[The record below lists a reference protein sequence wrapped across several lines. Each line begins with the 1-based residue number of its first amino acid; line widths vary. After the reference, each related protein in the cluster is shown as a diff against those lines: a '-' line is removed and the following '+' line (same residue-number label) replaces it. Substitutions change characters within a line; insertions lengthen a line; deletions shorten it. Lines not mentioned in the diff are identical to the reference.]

1 MSIATPPLLAA
12 RAVANIER
20 VLVGKRREVEL
31 LLAALLARGHV
42 LIEDVPGVG
51 KTVLARALARSIGG
65 SFRRIQFTP
74 DLLPGDVTGVSI
86 YNQRTGEFEYRA
98 GPILANVVLVDEIN
112 RAGPKTQSALLE
124 AMEERQVSVDGSTHR
139 APAPFLV
146 LATQNP
152 LEHEGTYP
160 LPEAQL
166 DRFIVRLSLGYPSR
180 DEELAILEQSTS
192 YVEGPPLDALPAV
205 LSIGEVLALQAQAR
219 AVYVDRLI
227 REYIVAIADATRSH
241 PDLRLGASPRG
252 SISLVR
258 MCQALALLRGRDY
271 VMPDDVK
278 ALAPAVFGHRL
289 IVAPSAR
296 MRGWTGDRTVAE
308 ILQHLAV
315 PGARV
320 Q

>member
-1 MSIATPPLLAA
+1 MLSA

-31 LLAALLARGHV
+31 LLAALLAQGHV

-124 AMEERQVSVDGSTHR
+124 AMEERQVSVDGVTHR

-166 DRFIVRLSLGYPSR
+166 DRFILRLSLGYPSR
-180 DEELAILEQSTS
+180 DEELEILERSAS
-192 YVEGPPLDALPAV
+192 SAEGPSLDALPAV
-205 LSIGEVLALQAQAR
+205 LSIGEVLVLQAQAR
-219 AVYVDRLI
+219 GVYVDPLI

-252 SISLVR
+252 SIALAR

-278 ALAPAVFGHRL
+278 ALAPVVFGHRL
-289 IVAPSAR
+289 IVATSAR
-296 MRGWTGDRTVAE
+296 MRGWAGDRIVTE

-320 Q
+320 R